1 MEEKR
6 NVTICFNSD
15 EMYIVKYFQDKGKL
29 STEMK
34 RVLKDYVDSNGSNSD
49 LEEILDTRLAK
60 ILSVVVGNGMTSIG
74 TNSFSPEMF
83 SQLNNFQN
91 STANS
96 VNPPD
101 NELVE
106 EEEDEEVEADSF
118 SLPPA
123 SMLESFPFFNVSDED
138 EDEDE

>member
-15 EMYIVKYFQDKGKL
+15 EMYIVKYFQEKGKL

-34 RVLKDYVDSNGSNSD
+34 RILKNHVDNNGSNND

-60 ILSVVVGNGMTSIG
+60 ILSVVVGNGMTAIG
-74 TNSFSPEMF
+74 GSPISPEML
-83 SQLNNFQN
+83 SQLNNLQN
-91 STANS
+91 TTSNS
-96 VNPPD
+96 VENPTI
-101 NELVE
+101 E
-106 EEEDEEVEADSF
+106 EEEEEIEEEVESDSF

-123 SMLESFPFFNVSDED
+123 SMLQNLPFFNVGDDDE
-138 EDEDE
+138 E

>member
-15 EMYIVKYFQDKGKL
+15 EMYIVKYFQEKGKL

-34 RVLKDYVDSNGSNSD
+34 RVLKDYVDSNGSNND

-60 ILSVVVGNGMTSIG
+60 ILSVVVGNGITSIG
-74 TNSFSPEMF
+74 TNPFSLEML

-91 STANS
+91 TTSNLGNGN
-96 VNPPD
+96 VND
-101 NELVE
+101 DEI
-106 EEEDEEVEADSF
+106 EDEDEDEVEADSF

-123 SMLESFPFFNVSDED
+123 SMLESFPFFNVNEDDE
-138 EDEDE
+138 